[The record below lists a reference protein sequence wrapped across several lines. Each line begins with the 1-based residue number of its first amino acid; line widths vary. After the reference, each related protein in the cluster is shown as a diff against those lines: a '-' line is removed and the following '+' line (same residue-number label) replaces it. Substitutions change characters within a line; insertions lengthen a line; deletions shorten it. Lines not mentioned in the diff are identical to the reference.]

1 MFMLLRGFMLSLLP
15 VLLLSYPAHAEQVSR
30 EEIKR
35 LNDQVQ
41 EIKTDVLSIGVQM
54 RQLEEK
60 LLYPSTSQIAVYVSL
75 DRAVQVSLDSME
87 IQVDGRR
94 VAQHLYTAKEL
105 EALQKGGVQRLYVGN
120 IASGKHDLQVLMSGK
135 SGRGAAVR
143 AKESF
148 TFSKDT
154 GPRMLEV
161 RLVDS
166 AHVITLRDW

>member
-1 MFMLLRGFMLSLLP
+1 MFILLRGFMLSLVP
-15 VLLLSYPAHAEQVSR
+15 VLLLSFPANAEQASR

-35 LNDQVQ
+35 LNEQVQ
-41 EIKTDVLSIGVQM
+41 DIKTEALSIGVQM

-75 DRAVQVSLDSME
+75 DKAAQLSLDSLE
-87 IQVDGRR
+87 IQVDGKR

-105 EALQKGGVQRLYVGN
+105 EALQKGGVQRIYVGN
-120 IASGKHDLQVLMSGK
+120 IASGKHDLQVLLSGK
-135 SGRGAAVR
+135 ARGAALR

-148 TFSKDT
+148 SFSKDA

-166 AHVITLRDW
+166 AHIITLRDW